1 MGLVIGARLYCRG
14 PELGASRGRRSGQ
27 MVDRISLCGLRVY
40 AYHGVFDEE
49 RANGQPFVVDVTIG
63 FDAEPAGRTDD
74 LAETVDYG
82 ALAGRIVAAVQSDP
96 VNLIETVAQRVA
108 DICLT
113 DPVARD
119 VEVTVHKPQAP
130 VGVELDDVA
139 ITIHRSRT

>member
-1 MGLVIGARLYCRG
+1 
-14 PELGASRGRRSGQ
+14 